1 MTKQT
6 KVIIGIGIVFVLYM
20 ALKDKKKGSKPSTS
34 KPQGNASDDPT
45 RSSFSIVPLPDI
57 KNYKFGVTTPLQTIG
72 ATSSSPII
80 IATPIN
86 R

>member
-6 KVIIGIGIVFVLYM
+6 KIVLGLGIVFVLYM
-20 ALKDKKKGSKPSTS
+20 ALRSKKGKSKPTTS
-34 KPQGNASDDPT
+34 KPQGNDSNDPT
-45 RSSFSIVPLPDI
+45 RSSFNIVPLPDI

-86 R
+86 K